1 MRNYNFAYL
10 LSLFMEVLNIISS
23 PEDLITSRVQTR
35 AGFINFALEKNRLA
49 KPYVDQAKSLKALAS
64 KAKEPTDLLKIREIR
79 KALLTAAGLSDKA
92 LNYFSEDDKTD
103 AIKKLIKDFLEPEG
117 EYFIDALVYRFLLI
131 KGDTLG
137 GSMRNLVGAIAQQ
150 KLISTIISNLS
161 IMGLDFSILNQ
172 SSKKWNQGN
181 EQKIIESNVKAIHWK
196 HENKDRIIAFN
207 LRIPIV
213 KKNVDIC
220 LFEAR
225 IEDYKAGKIV
235 EKTNKCIMLGELK
248 GGIDPAGADE
258 HWKTGN
264 TALDRIRD
272 AFSDEHLPI
281 KTSFIGA
288 AIEFSMA
295 TEIYH
300 QLKTHKLSYA
310 ANLTIEDQLVNYCD
324 WLISL

>member
-1 MRNYNFAYL
+1 
-10 LSLFMEVLNIISS
+10 MEVLKLISS

-49 KPYVDQAKSLKALAS
+49 EPYVNQAKSLKALAS
-64 KAKEPTDLLKIREIR
+64 NAKKPSDLLKINKIR
-79 KALLTAAGLSDKA
+79 NALLTAAGLSDKA
-92 LNYFSEDDKTD
+92 LKYFSEEDQTD

-117 EYFIDALVYRFLLI
+117 DYFIDALVYRFLLI

-137 GSMRNLVGAIAQQ
+137 GSMRNLVGKIAEQ
-150 KLISTIISNLS
+150 KLICTIISNLS

-172 SSKKWNQGN
+172 SSKRWSQGTV
-181 EQKIIESNVKAIHWK
+181 QKIDYSKVKAINWK
-196 HENKDRIIAFN
+196 HDNKDRIIAFN
-207 LRIPIV
+207 LNIPIV

-220 LFEAR
+220 LFEAN
-225 IEDYKAGKIV
+225 IEDYKTGKIV
-235 EKTNKCIMLGELK
+235 EETNKCIMLGELK

-264 TALDRIRD
+264 TALERIREN
-272 AFSDEHLPI
+272 FLNNHLPI

-288 AIEFSMA
+288 AIEISMA
-295 TEIYH
+295 TEIYQ
-300 QLKTHKLSYA
+300 QLKTDKLSYA

>member
-1 MRNYNFAYL
+1 
-10 LSLFMEVLNIISS
+10 MEVLKLISS
-23 PEDLITSRVQTR
+23 PEDLITSREQTR

-49 KPYVDQAKSLKALAS
+49 EPYVNQAKSLKALAS
-64 KAKEPTDLLKIREIR
+64 DAKEPTDLLKINKIR

-92 LNYFSEDDKTD
+92 LKYFSEEDKTD

-117 EYFIDALVYRFLLI
+117 DYFIDALVYRFLLI

-137 GSMRNLVGAIAQQ
+137 GSMRNLVGKIAEQ
-150 KLISTIISNLS
+150 KLICTIISNLS

-172 SSKKWNQGN
+172 SSKRWSQGTA
-181 EQKIIESNVKAIHWK
+181 QKIDYSKVKAIHWK
-196 HENKDRIIAFN
+196 HDNKDRIISFN
-207 LRIPIV
+207 LKIPIV
-213 KKNVDIC
+213 NKNVDIC
-220 LFEAR
+220 LFESN
-225 IEDYKAGKIV
+225 IEDYKSGKIV

-264 TALDRIRD
+264 TALERIRD
-272 AFSDEHLPI
+272 NFLNNHLPI

-288 AIEFSMA
+288 AIEISMA
-295 TEIYH
+295 TEIYQ
-300 QLKTHKLSYA
+300 QLKTNKLSYA